1 MDQSQIMAAIK
12 FWKQELQESM
22 SKQRR
27 EEIEA
32 TIARLYKKLTF

>member
-1 MDQSQIMAAIK
+1 MNNGIMNQID
-12 FWKQELQESM
+12 FWKAELEESM

-32 TIARLYKKLTF
+32 IIERLYKKLF